1 MKKSVIRTAA
11 VVILAVIGLAAV
23 VYGYS
28 PQHES
33 KAAVEGWI
41 EGKFIFVSADEAG
54 RVETLLVRE
63 GDGVSTGAALFSL
76 DEDLQQAALAE
87 AEAAFLNARITFDRA
102 KELLEKR
109 VGSQKSRDDAEATL
123 RTAEARVNSARTRLK
138 RRSVASPVSGVVQ
151 EVYFRVGEMVQ
162 SGRPIVSL
170 LPPGNIRARFFVPQA
185 MLPLLRIDDR
195 VSIRC
200 DGCSP
205 ELTARISFIS
215 AEAEFTPPIIYS
227 PQERSRLVFRVEA
240 LPDQP
245 AALRVG
251 QPVTVLLAT
260 AGSASDAAR

>member
-1 MKKSVIRTAA
+1 
-11 VVILAVIGLAAV
+11 
-23 VYGYS
+23 
-28 PQHES
+28 
-33 KAAVEGWI
+33 
-41 EGKFIFVSADEAG
+41 
-54 RVETLLVRE
+54 
-63 GDGVSTGAALFSL
+63 
-76 DEDLQQAALAE
+76 
-87 AEAAFLNARITFDRA
+87 
-102 KELLEKR
+102 
-109 VGSQKSRDDAEATL
+109 
-123 RTAEARVNSARTRLK
+123 
-138 RRSVASPVSGVVQ
+138 
-151 EVYFRVGEMVQ
+151 
-162 SGRPIVSL
+162 
-170 LPPGNIRARFFVPQA
+170 